1 MEPRT
6 IIFILLVTTSMFM
19 QLEGSRH
26 SIPHISVMGMVYCDV
41 CSNNSF
47 NNNHS
52 YFLSGAEVRI
62 DCKFNAVSP
71 RTAEQI
77 SVSVN
82 KTTNR
87 YGVYRLDIPS
97 VDGIYCAS
105 ESAVMN
111 TCRAS
116 LIASSSPQC
125 NVPGFITT
133 SDEFSL
139 KSQHANLCIYSMF
152 ALSFRPFKK
161 DLTICGN

>member
-1 MEPRT
+1 MEPRS

-19 QLEGSRH
+19 ELEASKP
-26 SIPHISVMGMVYCDV
+26 SIPHISVMGMVYCDA

-47 NNNHS
+47 NNHS
-52 YFLSGAEVRI
+52 YFLAGAEVRI

-77 SVSVN
+77 SFSVN
-82 KTTNR
+82 RTTNR
-87 YGVYRLDIPS
+87 YGVYRMDIPS
-97 VDGIYCAS
+97 VDGIYCAK
-105 ESAVMN
+105 EAAVMN

-116 LIASSSPQC
+116 LIRSSSPRC

-139 KSQHANLCIYSMF
+139 KSQRDNLCIYSMF

-161 DLTICGN
+161 DLTVCGN